1 MRITA
6 HPRTDPYVRDS
17 RIRLP
22 PRVSDGKALLRPRV
36 KDARFGEPVVGDLGD
51 PLPRRAVLLAASPQR
66 ASPEVDD
73 VVVERLQGT
82 AVGRHGLLVGRLSCT
97 QA

>member
-6 HPRTDPYVRDS
+6 YPRTDPYVRHS

-36 KDARFGEPVVGDLGD
+36 KDARFGEPVVGNLGD
-51 PLPRRAVLLAASPQR
+51 PLPRRAVLLA

-82 AVGRHGLLVGRLSCT
+82 AVGRHEL
-97 QA
+97 